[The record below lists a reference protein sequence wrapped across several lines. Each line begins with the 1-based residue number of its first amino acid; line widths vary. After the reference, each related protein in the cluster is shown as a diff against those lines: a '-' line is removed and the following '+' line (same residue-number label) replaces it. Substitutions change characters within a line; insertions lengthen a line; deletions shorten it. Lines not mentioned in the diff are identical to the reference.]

1 MKQSWKII
9 DLIIK
14 PKKNLLQRSHCM
26 IPTPVKIKKNIFRI
40 YYASRDNKNISRIF
54 FSDYDLLKKK
64 IVKTSDKIVLDIGK
78 LGAFDDNGV
87 NPSSFIRKNNKDYLF
102 YIGWNKKSRVRMNLF
117 GGVSAKNKNKKK
129 FKRIIES
136 PIIERNKYDHLFNT
150 APFVIKK
157 NKLFIMY
164 YCSTFKWINKNT
176 PSYSIKFC
184 TSKNLLDWERHK
196 EYCIKLKKNE
206 YAIGRP
212 YVIYHQN
219 TYKMWYSYKK
229 NNYKIGYAESKD
241 GISWKRKDKL
251 IKFNNPKK
259 YIFNMMEFASIVNF
273 NNKLYMF
280 FNGNDYGYE
289 GIYLAELN

>member
-1 MKQSWKII
+1 MKQSWEII

-14 PKKNLLQRSHCM
+14 PKKTLLQRSHCM
-26 IPTPVKIKKNIFRI
+26 ILPCKNKNIFRI

-87 NPSSFIRKNNKDYLF
+87 NPSSLIRKNNKDYLF

-136 PIIERNKYDHLFNT
+136 PIIERNKYDNLFNT

-164 YCSTFKWINKNT
+164 CSTFKWINK
-176 PSYSIKFC
+176 I
-184 TSKNLLDWERHK
+184 LL
-196 EYCIKLKKNE
+196 
-206 YAIGRP
+206 
-212 YVIYHQN
+212 
-219 TYKMWYSYKK
+219 
-229 NNYKIGYAESKD
+229 
-241 GISWKRKDKL
+241 L
-251 IKFNNPKK
+251 I
-259 YIFNMMEFASIVNF
+259 
-273 NNKLYMF
+273 L
-280 FNGNDYGYE
+280 
-289 GIYLAELN
+289 